1 MKTYGLRD
9 RSTLRTRA
17 NTKFVYHENV
27 EDVENDEEEETK
39 RAIQASLA
47 SFKSEN
53 QDYVRGYFIKLE
65 LFSSQHISCLF

>member
-1 MKTYGLRD
+1 LKQ
-9 RSTLRTRA
+9 RT

-27 EDVENDEEEETK
+27 QDVENDEEEQTK

-53 QDYVRGYFIKLE
+53 QDFVSIRK
-65 LFSSQHISCLF
+65 S